1 MMKGA
6 WDASVPG
13 MCFIYLI
20 YYYCIVPCCIPIPVF
35 MQLKFVVFL
44 LEWHGWKWDSY
55 FNSSGILNGMARL
68 DSSILSKV
76 RYRWLPCY
84 TLLHDCCRLLQ
95 VATAHYRFVPKSY
108 RLVHK
113 GGLPH
118 GYHYYK
124 VYISLLTTYLF
135 SRWAPYSAMLRRV
148 YCTEIMFTLALY
160 LYYLAKHSLN
170 NL

>member
-6 WDASVPG
+6 RDASVPG
-13 MCFIYLI
+13 MPVCFIYLI
-20 YYYCIVPCCIPIPVF
+20 YCYCIIPCCIPMPVF

-55 FNSSGILNGMARL
+55 FNLSGILNGMARL
-68 DSSILSKV
+68 DSSILSTV

-84 TLLHDCCRLLQ
+84 ITTMLHTATWLLQ
-95 VATAHYRFVPKSY
+95 VATGRYRFVPESY

-118 GYHYYK
+118 SYHYYR

-135 SRWAPYSAMLRRV
+135 FQMCSQLQNFSFHEHHHTSKNGARSV
-148 YCTEIMFTLALY
+148 
-160 LYYLAKHSLN
+160 
-170 NL
+170 